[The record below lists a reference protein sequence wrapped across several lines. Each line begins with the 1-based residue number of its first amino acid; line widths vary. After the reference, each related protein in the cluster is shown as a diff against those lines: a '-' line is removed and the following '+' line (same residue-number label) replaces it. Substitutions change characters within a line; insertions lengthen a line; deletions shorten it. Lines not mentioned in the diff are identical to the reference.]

1 MKKNYK
7 VFLLIV
13 VLIIYQSFLYLV
25 SKLTPLDVTVLGN
38 CLDNKIPFISIY
50 IYFYISWYVMLIIVP
65 YLIYEYDEDA
75 FYKYVMST
83 FFIITVTSL
92 IYIFFP
98 TTIIRRPII
107 VNNLTTF
114 LIDLI
119 YRLDTPVMNCFPS
132 MHCAIS
138 FLYIF
143 IIFDSKVFPKKK
155 KYFVYIWSLFVIA
168 STLFINQHVIVDV
181 ISAFILSLFIY
192 TITCRSGLW
201 KIIVIKEN

>member
-119 YRLDTPVMNCFPS
+119 Y
-132 MHCAIS
+132 
-138 FLYIF
+138 
-143 IIFDSKVFPKKK
+143 
-155 KYFVYIWSLFVIA
+155 
-168 STLFINQHVIVDV
+168 
-181 ISAFILSLFIY
+181 
-192 TITCRSGLW
+192 
-201 KIIVIKEN
+201 